1 MDCLAKYEKLVF
13 CGFYLKIFLF
23 SSSAFFVLGDEAV
36 DRILA
41 CRLKS
46 EARCG
51 LNIYNAIEHNRYEF
65 KCCNNRDLCNM
76 DFAIVQG
83 K

>member
-1 MDCLAKYEKLVF
+1 MF
-13 CGFYLKIFLF
+13 CGLYFKIFLF
-23 SSSAFFVLGDEAV
+23 SSSALFVLGHEAV

-41 CRLKS
+41 CRLKT
-46 EARCG
+46 EAKCG
-51 LNIYNAIEHNRYEF
+51 LNLYNAIEDNRYEV
-65 KCCNNRDLCNM
+65 KCCDHGRLCNM